1 MTMQIN
7 ETLKASTTFST
18 VFPDTYFIKS
28 QKSEKLGKKIKKK
41 GKLFFFFKSLQG
53 KLLWKKKIADIQKTE
68 T

>member
-28 QKSEKLGKKIKKK
+28 QKSEKKKNQEK
-41 GKLFFFFKSLQG
+41 GKTNFFKNLY
-53 KLLWKKKIADIQKTE
+53 KANYCEKKIADIQKTE

>member
-28 QKSEKLGKKIKKK
+28 QKSEKLGKEKNQEK
-41 GKLFFFFKSLQG
+41 GKTMFVFFKSLQG
-53 KLLWKKKIADIQKTE
+53 KLLWEKKNC
-68 T
+68 